1 MHARIDFI
9 TPSID
14 VPNWSGSVSPCKL
27 LLHKESPVILKKMAQ
42 VSSKVL
48 HSSEFSVL
56 SPHRGGGFV
65 VSDGEYK
72 S

>member
-1 MHARIDFI
+1 MTTYHKKKVVFFPI
-9 TPSID
+9 
-14 VPNWSGSVSPCKL
+14 
-27 LLHKESPVILKKMAQ
+27 HKEGPVILKKIAH

-48 HSSEFSVL
+48 HSSYFSVL